1 MARELHSTARPTRL
15 RLLGFLVLVG
25 GSVLAGNVTMLDM
38 CRRLGFSV
46 RSDAD
51 DPSVWTVTLDL
62 RGR

>member
-1 MARELHSTARPTRL
+1 MHRLIDYARHEGLQELS
-15 RLLGFLVLVG
+15 